1 MNPVVMLV
9 TDSAFEDDHIV
20 RVAKDAASELGS
32 DAFAVQ
38 LRDKRP
44 RPMQQLRKLAHAINQ
59 YAPVVMNIDGPDLD
73 GRLAIA
79 RELGGGHLGGG
90 VISISDLRRELGPHA
105 WISVP
110 IHRVD
115 GARLAAHEGAN
126 GALLSPIYGTPG
138 KVKTLGVDAVRWARS
153 SAGSSIRLLALGG
166 IGVEQAPEV
175 ADAGAD
181 GVAVIRALL
190 KAEDVRAVARALAAP
205 FLSQ

>member
-9 TDSAFEDDHIV
+9 TDSGFDDATIV
-20 RVAKDAASELGS
+20 RVAREAASELG
-32 DAFAVQ
+32 AERFAVQ

-44 RPMQQLRKLAHAINQ
+44 RPVGELRRLAHAINQ
-59 YAPVVMNIDGPDLD
+59 HAPVVMNIDGPDLD

-79 RELGGGHLGGG
+79 AELGAAHLGGG
-90 VISISDLRRELGPHA
+90 VVSISDLRRELGPHA

-115 GARLAAHEGAN
+115 GARLAANEGADA
-126 GALLSPIYGTPG
+126 ALLSPIFGTPG
-138 KVKTLGVDAVRWARS
+138 KVKTLGIESLRWARS
-153 SAGSSIRLLALGG
+153 SAGSTIRLLALGG
-166 IGVEQAPEV
+166 VGVEQAQEC

-190 KAEDVRAVARALAAP
+190 KAEDVRAVARELAAP
-205 FLSQ
+205 FLQQ

>member
-9 TDSAFEDDHIV
+9 TDSSYEDDYIV
-20 RVAKDAASELGS
+20 RVAKEAASELGA

-59 YAPVVMNIDGPDLD
+59 HAPVVMNIDGPDLG
-73 GRLAIA
+73 GRIALAS
-79 RELGGGHLGGG
+79 ELGAAHLGGG
-90 VISISDLRRELGPHA
+90 VISIPELRRELGPHA

-115 GARLAAHEGAN
+115 GARLAANEGAN
-126 GALLSPIYGTPG
+126 AALLSPIYGTPG
-138 KVKTLGVDAVRWARS
+138 KVRALGVDAIRWARS
-153 SAGSSIRLLALGG
+153 SAGSTIRLLALGG
-166 IGVEQAPEV
+166 VGVEHVEEC

-205 FLSQ
+205 FLPR